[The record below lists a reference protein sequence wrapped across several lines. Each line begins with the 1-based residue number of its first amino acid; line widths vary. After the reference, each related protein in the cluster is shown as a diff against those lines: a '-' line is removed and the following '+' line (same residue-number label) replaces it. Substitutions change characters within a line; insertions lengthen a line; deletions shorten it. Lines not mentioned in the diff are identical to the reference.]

1 MSVPIKKSRQKQM
14 ICDSIVSEDSDW
26 ILDHR
31 SNLFESLG
39 SAPYFS
45 QALSLF
51 NQVHEKEENFLHQIN
66 RKSVLEVAD
75 YLNLTK
81 KVF

>member
-1 MSVPIKKSRQKQM
+1 M

-26 ILDHR
+26 ISDHR

-45 QALSLF
+45 KALSLF
-51 NQVHEKEENFLHQIN
+51 NQVHEKPENFLHKLI
-66 RKSVLEVAD
+66 E
-75 YLNLTK
+75 